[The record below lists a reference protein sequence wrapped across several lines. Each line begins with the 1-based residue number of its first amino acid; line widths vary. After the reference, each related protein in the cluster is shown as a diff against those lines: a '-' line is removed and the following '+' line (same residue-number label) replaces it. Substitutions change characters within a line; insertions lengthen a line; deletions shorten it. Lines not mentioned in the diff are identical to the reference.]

1 MERITHLTQKEIQQ
15 IINEVNNSKL
25 KVKFTEV
32 LLSLESDCQEA
43 EIWIDN

>member
-32 LLSLESDCQEA
+32 LLSLESDWQEA